1 MDDRQRHAA
10 GLELRRQMLGS
21 AHVDRARAQAS
32 ELGADFQDL
41 ITRYA
46 WGEIWQR
53 PGLALRERRMLVI
66 GTLVALGQWEE
77 LRLHARAALERGD
90 LGESELRE
98 ILLQQAIYC
107 GVPAANRAFQIVQ
120 GVLDELRGPGSGG

>member
-21 AHVDRARAQAS
+21 AHVDRAQAQAS

-53 PGLALRERRMLVI
+53 PGLGLRERRMLVI

-107 GVPAANRAFQIVQ
+107 GVPAANRAFHIVQ
-120 GVLDELRGPGSGG
+120 DVLDELRGSGSGG